1 MTASTPSGPTLSTA
15 QALRAAVA
23 STVAGL
29 QAAHLARV
37 PSAGAALARLR
48 RAATA
53 APGSDPD
60 VWAYTVQPLADN
72 PRATAL
78 LGRSDTPSAH
88 ERAAH
93 VAVTLYAV
101 HQQGRPQ
108 AMHRTEGGSV
118 GQAVG
123 ALQRADRRAGGD
135 GTAILRRFSAL
146 ATASSWAE
154 TVHHLRSLVTQLRAE
169 GVPLDYGRLADDLA
183 RLADPRRSK
192 EVRLAWGRDLYRRLE
207 VEVADG
213 AGETTDAEPAEATPA
228 VQGAPP
234 DQPTT

>member
-1 MTASTPSGPTLSTA
+1 MSATIPSDSTTVLAG

-23 STVAGL
+23 STVGSL
-29 QAAHLARV
+29 QAAHLERV
-37 PSAGAALARLR
+37 PSAGAPLARLR

-60 VWAYTVQPLADN
+60 VWAYTVQPLADS
-72 PRATAL
+72 PRAAAL
-78 LGRSDTPSAH
+78 LGRSDLPSAY

-101 HQQGRPQ
+101 HQQGRAA
-108 AMHRTEGGSV
+108 AMHRAEGGSV
-118 GQAVG
+118 GRAVS
-123 ALQRADRRAGGD
+123 ALQRAHRRAGGD

-146 ATASSWAE
+146 ATASSWSE

-169 GVPLDYGRLADDLA
+169 SIPLDYGRLADDLA

-192 EVRLAWGRDLYRRLE
+192 DVRLAWGRDLYRRLDA
-207 VEVADG
+207 ADG
-213 AGETTDAEPAEATPA
+213 ASKTTDSDPAEAISPDD
-228 VQGAPP
+228 GAPP